1 MDRFQEGTNVAAS
14 GAATGDQPPVK
25 SKKKLVIII
34 LAVVV
39 LLVAAAGAFLVLNQR
54 KNEADEDAKAAVV
67 VVPTFLPLE
76 NLVVNLSDPG
86 AIALFSWASPWNCA
100 MKKWQRQVKQYMPS
114 IRDAILRLV
123 SQHTAEDLLGREGKE
138 QLALA
143 IRKEVARPL
152 TGETRRSRVQ
162 DDEDGFEDDAPR
174 RKPAEPVRRVLFS
187 SFIIQ

>member
-1 MDRFQEGTNVAAS
+1 MQRGSSIEWSDEKVAEQVRQYRPS
-14 GAATGDQPPVK
+14 
-25 SKKKLVIII
+25 SS
-34 LAVVV
+34 
-39 LLVAAAGAFLVLNQR
+39 
-54 KNEADEDAKAAVV
+54 DA
-67 VVPTFLPLE
+67 
-76 NLVVNLSDPG
+76 
-86 AIALFSWASPWNCA
+86 C
-100 MKKWQRQVKQYMPS
+100 
-114 IRDAILRLV
+114 LRLV
-123 SQHTAEDLLGREGKE
+123 SQHTSKDLLGREGKE

>member
-39 LLVAAAGAFLVLNQR
+39 LLVAPARAFLVLNQR

-86 AIALFSWASPWNCA
+86 GDRFIQLGITLELRDEKVAE
-100 MKKWQRQVKQYMPS
+100 QVKQYMPS

>member
-67 VVPTFLPLE
+67 VPTFLPLE

-86 AIALFSWASPWNCA
+86 GDRFIQLGITLELRDEKVAE
-100 MKKWQRQVKQYMPS
+100 QVKQYMPS

-162 DDEDGFEDDAPR
+162 DDEDDFEDDAPR

>member
-1 MDRFQEGTNVAAS
+1 MPLIFLVWVVLGWLQIVAAH
-14 GAATGDQPPVK
+14 TGGGEGFFNG
-25 SKKKLVIII
+25 L
-34 LAVVV
+34 
-39 LLVAAAGAFLVLNQR
+39 
-54 KNEADEDAKAAVV
+54 
-67 VVPTFLPLE
+67 
-76 NLVVNLSDPG
+76 LVVNLADPG
-86 AIALFSWASPWNCA
+86 GDRFIQLGITLELRDEKVAE
-100 MKKWQRQVKQYMPS
+100 RVKQYMPS